1 MFGRGLDARSDS
13 YFYSFRCCL
22 LVMFARVEI
31 LLGRF
36 DNWMISR
43 ASILASGSLIG
54 HFDTWRWALARLE
67 SRLFG
72 GQQGIHH
79 CLLVSYISDGFDGVF
94 ITILVFLRCSSSLP
108 SQIMPRS
115 AFTSTLIFYLE
126 TSALSNSPKYE
137 LTPKYRS

>member
-1 MFGRGLDARSDS
+1 
-13 YFYSFRCCL
+13 
-22 LVMFARVEI
+22 MFARVEI

-79 CLLVSYISDGFDGVF
+79 CLLVSYISDGFDGVC
-94 ITILVFLRCSSSLP
+94 ITILLLDGIKLFVFTTCFTNHAQVRFQKHIDFLLRDV
-108 SQIMPRS
+108 
-115 AFTSTLIFYLE
+115 
-126 TSALSNSPKYE
+126 SALSNSPKYE
-137 LTPKYRS
+137 LTPKYRG